1 MRIALVFPPQASPT
15 YVPLGI
21 ASLVSY
27 LHTHVPTAQITVCDL
42 NVALWRDRARQIPQG
57 ESFWDFMQGATTG
70 FFDREAYSTHQPAW
84 ALLNEEIARLNRQA
98 TIYVQS
104 GDGPASLM
112 ALLDTFIGTIRSN
125 DPEMIGFSVMFLD
138 QLPFALALAARI
150 RQTGDRLHKVPPLI
164 LGGAAM
170 SALSVEELLVAAPFI
185 DAILPGEGE
194 RALAL
199 LSEGT
204 PLTEIPGMSAVTA
217 PASTP
222 GVSPL
227 PVTAEAIAAPDFS
240 AFDLSLYPNPTPV
253 LPLVLSRDCDWGRC
267 RFCAHNFSFHG
278 YRLKDPAVFVDE
290 IERLMARRGATHF
303 YLADQYISAPTLERL
318 SDEILR
324 RNLHLHFHLM
334 ARPTQDHTP
343 ARLAKAA
350 AAGCRWISWG
360 IETGSQRLL
369 NLVRKGTRREVI
381 ERLMHDSH
389 QAGIANLMMMIFG
402 LPTSTADDLEQTFD
416 LIDQVYP
423 SVAAIKSSSFVL
435 FDGTPFA
442 RDAARFGLVVT
453 GRQELLRIAGRPVHS
468 TRLHFMTRA
477 SDRTLVPPP
486 GPLEVSRWM
495 QRRRWLGEL
504 SLLESLC
511 CEHFLLYSA
520 RVASDPDISRDPMRP
535 LPRKAA

>member
-27 LHTHVPTAQITVCDL
+27 LHTNVPTAQVSVCDL
-42 NVALWRDRARQIPQG
+42 NIDLWRELASQIPHG
-57 ESFWDFMQGATTG
+57 ESFWDFMRGVTGA
-70 FFDREAYSTHQPAW
+70 FFDQAAYGQHQPVWGMLA
-84 ALLNEEIARLNRQA
+84 AEMSHLNQQA
-98 TIYVQS
+98 KAYVQL
-104 GDGPASLM
+104 GDCPLSVAATLDASVE
-112 ALLDTFIGTIRSN
+112 AICED
-125 DPEMIGFSVMFLD
+125 DPEIIGFSVMFLD
-138 QLPFALALAARI
+138 QLAFALALALRI
-150 RQTGDRLHKVPPLI
+150 RKLGDKRGTTPSLI

-170 SALSVEELLVAAPFI
+170 SALCVDELLDAAPFI
-185 DAILPGEGE
+185 DAVLPGEGE

-199 LSEGT
+199 LCEGAS
-204 PLTEIPGMSAVTA
+204 LAAIPGMRT
-217 PASTP
+217 ASTP
-222 GVSPL
+222 DLAGNVSPI
-227 PVTAEAIAAPDFS
+227 PVGAETIGMPDFNTL
-240 AFDLSLYPNPTPV
+240 DLAAYPNPTPV

-278 YRLKDPAVFVDE
+278 YRRKDATVFVDE
-290 IERLMARRGATHF
+290 IETLVTRHGASHF
-303 YLADQYISAPTLERL
+303 YLADQYVSAPTLEKL

-324 RNLHLHFHLM
+324 RNLSIHFHLM

-381 ERLMHDSH
+381 ERLMQDSH

-402 LPTSTADDLEQTFD
+402 LPTSTSDDLDQTFD
-416 LIDQVYP
+416 MIEQVHPY
-423 SVAAIKSSSFVL
+423 VDAIKASSFVL

-442 RDAARFGLVVT
+442 QGPERFGMIVT
-453 GRQELLRIAGRPVHS
+453 GRQELLRIAGKPVHS
-468 TRLHFMTRA
+468 SRLSFMARAADGTR
-477 SDRTLVPPP
+477 VPPP
-486 GPLEVSRWM
+486 GPIEVSRWM
-495 QRRRWLGEL
+495 QRKRWLGEPSFL
-504 SLLESLC
+504 DSLC

-520 RVASDPDISRDPMRP
+520 NGKADSQDRPIRP
-535 LPRKAA
+535 LPRRAA